1 MVLFRQ
7 RNPNKQCDGQQP
19 GGSMSLRYVI
29 KVSKDHAQVTAKWD
43 ISVDISDTEMIA
55 NFALTVEGKPLNT
68 QCSSSSTMGA
78 GNKACKGADFAT
90 LSDQN
95 ADCPVTFVITT
106 NKPDVQKGNDV
117 LRGDHTYDDAGF
129 SN

>member
-1 MVLFRQ
+1 
-7 RNPNKQCDGQQP
+7 
-19 GGSMSLRYVI
+19 MSLHYTINVN
-29 KVSKDHAQVTAKWD
+29 KDHAQVKASWD
-43 ISVDISDTEMIA
+43 ISVDMSDTELIA

-78 GNKACKGADFAT
+78 GNKACKGVDFAALT
-90 LSDQN
+90 DPS

-106 NKPDVQKGNDV
+106 NKPDEESGNDV
-117 LRGDHTYDDAGF
+117 LRGDHTYDDVDF

>member
-1 MVLFRQ
+1 MNDVPQ
-7 RNPNKQCDGQQP
+7 YPEQP

-29 KVSKDHAQVTAKWD
+29 KVSKDHAQVTATWD
-43 ISVDISDTEMIA
+43 ISVDMSDTEMIS

-90 LSDQN
+90 LSNPSQ
-95 ADCPVTFVITT
+95 DCAVTFAIAT
-106 NKPDVQKGNDV
+106 NKPDVQDGNDV
-117 LRGDHTYDDAGF
+117 LRGDRAFDDVEF
-129 SN
+129 SG